1 MKNFKNFLGKCRKN
15 RIDSIFAG
23 FVLAL
28 LLFALLMNVAA
39 GVGEKNRENLNNT
52 LNAINANYTVLK
64 YDYETAR
71 SNYFESLSYY
81 NEAKAGWLVS
91 RQKYL
96 ENKNDENYEV
106 FINSTYMLNI

>member
-1 MKNFKNFLGKCRKN
+1 MKNFKNFLGKYRKN
-15 RIDSIFAG
+15 STDGIFAG

-39 GVGEKNRENLNNT
+39 
-52 LNAINANYTVLK
+52 AINANYTFLK
-64 YDYETAR
+64 YDYETTKG
-71 SNYFESLSYY
+71 NYFESLSYY